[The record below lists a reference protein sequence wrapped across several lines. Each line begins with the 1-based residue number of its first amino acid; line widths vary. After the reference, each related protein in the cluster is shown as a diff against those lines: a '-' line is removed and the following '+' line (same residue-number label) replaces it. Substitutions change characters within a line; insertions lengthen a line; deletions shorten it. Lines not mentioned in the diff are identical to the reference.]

1 MGRFYHGDIHGK
13 FMFAV
18 QPSDDPK
25 FFIPSWSGFNEE
37 DGLIEFLFKF
47 DDLPNIKL
55 GLATCRTKLGR
66 FRKKLDE
73 FFNKVDGYNEEMIA
87 EEFKIQESK
96 VRGLLE
102 WYARYKIG
110 VDILCCVEKNG
121 QCYLE
126 GEC

>member
-1 MGRFYHGDIHGK
+1 M
-13 FMFAV
+13 
-18 QPSDDPK
+18 
-25 FFIPSWSGFNEE
+25 
-37 DGLIEFLFKF
+37 IEFLFKF